1 MLAPGP
7 CSARVPKAMS
17 VIQLAAS
24 DQGRHLVL
32 SAEDVVRVR
41 LEENP
46 TTGFRWRIRPGT
58 GAGLVPCGDDFV
70 PVGGGAIGAGGERL
84 LSFRLEHPDPER
96 LGPVRLELELVQAW
110 QAQDRRASFEITLE
124 RRP

>member
-1 MLAPGP
+1 
-7 CSARVPKAMS
+7 MS
-17 VIQLAAS
+17 VIQLGAP
-24 DQGRHLVL
+24 DRGRHLVL
-32 SAEDVVRVR
+32 SSEDVVRVR

-46 TTGFRWRIRPGT
+46 TTGFRWRVRPGT

-84 LSFRLEHPDPER
+84 LSFRPDR
-96 LGPVRLELELVQAW
+96 AGPVRLELELVQEW
-110 QAQDRRASFEITLE
+110 QPEDRRGSFEVTLE